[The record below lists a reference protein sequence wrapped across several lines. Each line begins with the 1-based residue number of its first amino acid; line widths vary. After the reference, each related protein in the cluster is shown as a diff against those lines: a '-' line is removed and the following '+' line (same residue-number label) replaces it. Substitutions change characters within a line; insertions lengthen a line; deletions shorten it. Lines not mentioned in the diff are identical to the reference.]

1 MKTKHI
7 VILLVVLVVLGLLTW
22 CTRSREDAGWRE
34 EDVAQTILPEDFDT
48 EAVKAI
54 AVTKNGQKLNFRRT
68 EQGWVLAERGD
79 YPVDVS
85 QLGKIVLDL
94 INTKIAQ
101 RYQAE
106 DDEMKAMELGADAV
120 ELELLDSAGKTLA
133 KLRFGKRVEKEADQV
148 TMAALYGQASG
159 TPLGRYVQLQD
170 ENAALVANTFS
181 ILDNTPG
188 QWLDQEF
195 LNIDKLKSLAL
206 SEKGKQLWKVER
218 KDEKEQLAI
227 VGDFPK
233 GYQPDTNVIAAIDRA
248 FSWLTFKDVAPASQQ
263 FTASRTLNITDI
275 SGATYVIDFGER
287 LPEGR
292 YMRVKA
298 SYSGEDKT
306 KAEKMDKLKALLE
319 KYNYLVIPNTF
330 DAVDKTL
337 VQLCKVAEKQE
348 EKKDAAK

>member
-7 VILLVVLVVLGLLTW
+7 VILFAVLVVLGLLTW
-22 CTRSREDAGWRE
+22 CIRSREDADWRDE
-34 EDVAQTILPEDFDT
+34 EVAQTILPSDFDA
-48 EAVKAI
+48 EAVKSI
-54 AVTKNGQKLNFRRT
+54 SVTKNGQKLNFRRT
-68 EQGWVLAERGD
+68 EEGWVLAERGD

-94 INTKIAQ
+94 INTKVAQ
-101 RYQAE
+101 RYQASP
-106 DDEMKAMELGADAV
+106 DEMKEMELDAGAV
-120 ELELLDSAGKTLA
+120 ELELMDGAGKQLA
-133 KLRFGKRVEKEADQV
+133 SLRFGKRVEKEADQV
-148 TMAALYGQASG
+148 SMAALYGQASG

-170 ENAALVANTFS
+170 GNAALVANTFS
-181 ILDNTPG
+181 ILDNTAG

-195 LNIDKLKSLAL
+195 LNIDKLKSVSL
-206 SEKGKQLWKVER
+206 SEKGKLLWKVER
-218 KDEKEQLAI
+218 KDEKEALAI
-227 VGDFPK
+227 VGDIPK

-248 FSWLTFKDVAPASQQ
+248 FSWLPFKDVSLASQALS
-263 FTASRTLNITDI
+263 ASKTLNITDV

-298 SYSGEDKT
+298 TYSGEDKA
-306 KAEKMDKLKALLE
+306 KAEKLDKLKSLLE

-337 VQLCKVAEKQE
+337 VQLCKVAEKTE